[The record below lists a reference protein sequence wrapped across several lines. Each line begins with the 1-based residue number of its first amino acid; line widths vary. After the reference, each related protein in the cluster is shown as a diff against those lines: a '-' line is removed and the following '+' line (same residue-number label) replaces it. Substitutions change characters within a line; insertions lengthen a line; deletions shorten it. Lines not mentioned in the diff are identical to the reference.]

1 MRVRRATPEDV
12 LVLSALF
19 RELDQI
25 QRGWRV
31 FTPRPDFR
39 DEVCGQYL
47 KAMSGAD
54 TIVLVAEEGSE
65 VVGMAHGEVHTP
77 SRFSDERAL
86 ELSSVVVRAAYR
98 GRGIGRELVK
108 NAARFAQDRGV
119 ARIEL
124 RTFAANEDAMRFWRD
139 LGFTPRVVQLTSVTG
154 ALIERLDREG

>member
-1 MRVRRATPEDV
+1 MPA
-12 LVLSALF
+12 LGALF
-19 RELDQI
+19 RGLDQM
-25 QRGWRV
+25 QRDWRV

-47 KAMSGAD
+47 EAMSGAD
-54 TIVLVAEEGSE
+54 TIVLLAEEGSE
-65 VVGMAHGEVHTP
+65 VVGMAHGEVHAP

-119 ARIEL
+119 DRIEL
-124 RTFAANEDAMRFWRD
+124 RTFAANDEAMRFWRSV
-139 LGFTPRVVQLTSVTG
+139 GFMPRLVQLTSATG
-154 ALIERLDREG
+154 ALVERLDREG